1 MMFDN
6 YKKLNELEDIYDAE
20 RKQIDKELQKLNE
33 LRYQVRKENDQ
44 DYDLFLHL
52 KEKMGYSN
60 EASGRMLRNLE
71 EYEHEVNLQIRQNEM
86 RLESYKDEL
95 KREYIKQYEK
105 IGDGN

>member
-1 MMFDN
+1 MFDN

-60 EASGRMLRNLE
+60 EASGRMLRK
-71 EYEHEVNLQIRQNEM
+71 H
-86 RLESYKDEL
+86 
-95 KREYIKQYEK
+95 
-105 IGDGN
+105 